1 MRFGFSGSDF
11 GRQFWLSRVWLLLF
25 LLLLAGGVA
34 LAQFWPNQT
43 DSDSSVNPPV
53 PVEEVSLQ
61 SGTPTPPLEPLTT
74 AEVETI
80 LTGQPAPETSLGS
93 DSNDPGFLNQP
104 QTNET
109 TAQNSEAAASQDTSN
124 EVELPEAGD
133 TNETW
138 TTETFPGLELTYPGE
153 WSLTQNEL
161 PSEFSGLS
169 DYELTLTRDEASLR
183 VYLYPLRAGGCPDEV
198 TRETPTGYTTTNGF
212 QEYRVS
218 GEESPYVVQYDEG
231 IPECVYDT
239 LVQSS
244 LSTAGL
250 GEANAENGAWIMDQF
265 GLTQAQYVAVIEGEV
280 STPDNSLL
288 EEIRRIVSQSTFE

>member
-11 GRQFWLSRVWLLLF
+11 GRQFRLSRVWLLLF

-43 DSDSSVNPPV
+43 DSDSSLNSPDI
-53 PVEEVSLQ
+53 VEETVLQ
-61 SGTPTPPLEPLTT
+61 SGEPSAPMEPLTT

-80 LTGQPAPETSLGS
+80 LTGQSTPETSLES
-93 DSNDPGFLNQP
+93 DSSDPTSANQP
-104 QTNET
+104 QTNDT
-109 TAQNSEAAASQDTSN
+109 TAQNSEAAATQVTSN
-124 EVELPEAGD
+124 EDESLEAGD
-133 TNETW
+133 TNETL
-138 TTETFPGLELTYPGE
+138 TTETFPGLKLTYPSE

-212 QEYRVS
+212 QEFRVS
-218 GEESPYVVQYDEG
+218 GEESLYVVQYDEG

-265 GLTQAQYVAVIEGEV
+265 GLKQAQYVIVIEGEV
-280 STPDNSLL
+280 PAPDNSLL
-288 EEIRRIVSQSTFE
+288 AVIRQIVSQSTFE